1 MEGIKEQL
9 LQGYKFANTEF
20 SENNIFQEVFNF
32 EDGKDINSLWEDF
45 LNTFGNYKF
54 LLWVDNLETLSSDIY
69 KVFSEFENELPRDW
83 KIIITSRIRI
93 RESSSII
100 SLGPLDIN
108 SAARLFQKI
117 YQDKIGRAHV

>member
-1 MEGIKEQL
+1 MITNLRKIK
-9 LQGYKFANTEF
+9 TF
-20 SENNIFQEVFNF
+20 S
-32 EDGKDINSLWEDF
+32 
-45 LNTFGNYKF
+45 NYRF
-54 LLWVDNLETLSSDIY
+54 LLWIDNLETLSNDIY
-69 KVFSEFENELPRDW
+69 EVFSDFENTLPKDW

-117 YQDKIGRAHV
+117 YYKSL